1 MTACRSPRSSTL
13 KPSASRMPRRGTPNS
28 TRASPLNSCST
39 RTACWRRRPDRP
51 RSGVRPMQPAQRMIE
66 VVVEGRQRKC
76 RMRRSAIVALLLL
89 GPTSAL
95 AADPAAGQK
104 IFQTQCGICHAVA
117 PGQNRIGP
125 TLFGVVGRRSGSV
138 PGFNYTADH
147 KKLDV
152 TWDAAT
158 LDKYLTNP
166 RAMVPDT
173 SMVYPGLKDSAE
185 RADLVAYLE
194 TLH

>member
-1 MTACRSPRSSTL
+1 MRRIVIAGLLLAGSG
-13 KPSASRMPRRGTPNS
+13 SAS
-28 TRASPLNSCST
+28 
-39 RTACWRRRPDRP
+39 
-51 RSGVRPMQPAQRMIE
+51 
-66 VVVEGRQRKC
+66 
-76 RMRRSAIVALLLL
+76 
-89 GPTSAL
+89 L
-95 AADPAAGQK
+95 AADPAAGQR
-104 IFQTQCGICHAVA
+104 IFKTQCSICHAVA

-125 TLFGVVGRRSGSV
+125 TLFGVVGRQSGSV

-147 KKLDV
+147 KKLGV

-173 SMVYPGLKDSAE
+173 SMIYAGLKNDAQ
-185 RADLVAYLE
+185 RADLIAYLE

>member
-1 MTACRSPRSSTL
+1 
-13 KPSASRMPRRGTPNS
+13 
-28 TRASPLNSCST
+28 
-39 RTACWRRRPDRP
+39 
-51 RSGVRPMQPAQRMIE
+51 MIE
-66 VVVEGRQRKC
+66 VVFEGRRRKC
-76 RMRRSAIVALLLL
+76 RMRGVAIVALLL
-89 GPTSAL
+89 GPATAAL

-104 IFQTQCGICHAVA
+104 IFKTQCGICHAVEA
-117 PGQNRIGP
+117 GRNGIGP

-158 LDKYLTNP
+158 LDKYLANP

-173 SMVYPGLKDSAE
+173 SMIYAGLKDDAE
-185 RADLVAYLE
+185 RADLVAYLA

>member
-1 MTACRSPRSSTL
+1 MS
-13 KPSASRMPRRGTPNS
+13 KNRGIE
-28 TRASPLNSCST
+28 
-39 RTACWRRRPDRP
+39 
-51 RSGVRPMQPAQRMIE
+51 GVVTE
-66 VVVEGRQRKC
+66 RQRNC
-76 RMRRSAIVALLLL
+76 RMRRAVIAGLLLA
-89 GPTSAL
+89 GSATAAF

-104 IFQTQCGICHAVA
+104 IFKTQCSICHSVVA
-117 PGQNRIGP
+117 GENRIGP
-125 TLFGVVGRRSGSV
+125 TLYGVVGRPAGSV

-147 KKLDV
+147 KKLGV

-173 SMVYPGLKDSAE
+173 SMVYAGLKNDAE

>member
-1 MTACRSPRSSTL
+1 MER
-13 KPSASRMPRRGTPNS
+13 
-28 TRASPLNSCST
+28 
-39 RTACWRRRPDRP
+39 
-51 RSGVRPMQPAQRMIE
+51 VQRIIE
-66 VVVEGRQRKC
+66 VVVEGRRRNC
-76 RMRRSAIVALLLL
+76 RMRRTMIAGLLLA
-89 GPTSAL
+89 GFATGAL

-104 IFQTQCGICHAVA
+104 IFKAQCGICHAVVA
-117 PGQNRIGP
+117 GENGIGP

-158 LDKYLTNP
+158 LDKYLTDP

-173 SMVYPGLKDSAE
+173 SMVYPGLKDNAE

>member
-1 MTACRSPRSSTL
+1 MAMK
-13 KPSASRMPRRGTPNS
+13 KPERIIEVGVDA
-28 TRASPLNSCST
+28 
-39 RTACWRRRPDRP
+39 RRRNH
-51 RSGVRPMQPAQRMIE
+51 RM
-66 VVVEGRQRKC
+66 GRT
-76 RMRRSAIVALLLL
+76 MIAALLLA
-89 GPTSAL
+89 GSATAAP
-95 AADPAAGQK
+95 AADPAAGQQ
-104 IFQTQCGICHAVA
+104 IFKAQCGICHSVA
-117 PGQNRIGP
+117 AGVNGVGP
-125 TLFGVVGRRSGSV
+125 TLFGVIGRRSGSV

-173 SMVYPGLKDSAE
+173 TMIYAGLKDDDQ
-185 RADLVAYLE
+185 RADLIAYLE